1 MNKGVKIGLIS
12 FGAAV
17 VAYGTFKVIQ
27 LNRIKKSVDN
37 YQGNTEKIALIYQI
51 CIQKGIP
58 FEQNKDQYLRYSV
71 EELNSMLD
79 TNEVEE
85 EMPDEY
91 YGNLIGSE
99 YEYGEYSYGYGYGNY

>member
-1 MNKGVKIGLIS
+1 MNKGVKIGLIT

-27 LNRIKKSVDN
+27 LNRIKKSVEN
-37 YQGNTEKIALIYQI
+37 YQGDTEKIALIYQI

-79 TNEVEE
+79 NNEES
-85 EMPDEY
+85 EMPDNY
-91 YGNLIGSE
+91 YGNTIGSE
-99 YEYGEYSYGYGYGNY
+99 YEYGYYSSEY

>member
-1 MNKGVKIGLIS
+1 MNKGVKIGLIT

-27 LNRIKKSVDN
+27 LNRIKKSVEN
-37 YQGNTEKIALIYQI
+37 YQGDTEKIALIYQI

-71 EELNSMLD
+71 EELNSMLEN
-79 TNEVEE
+79 NEES
-85 EMPDEY
+85 EMPDNY
-91 YGNLIGSE
+91 YGNTIGSE
-99 YEYGEYSYGYGYGNY
+99 YEYGYYSSEY